1 MEDVLF
7 VFIGLPSPPAEVRE
21 GAKTS
26 NPDPVA
32 YFVYVRVRVVM

>member
-1 MEDVLF
+1 MEDVFF

-26 NPDPVA
+26 NPDL
-32 YFVYVRVRVVM
+32 